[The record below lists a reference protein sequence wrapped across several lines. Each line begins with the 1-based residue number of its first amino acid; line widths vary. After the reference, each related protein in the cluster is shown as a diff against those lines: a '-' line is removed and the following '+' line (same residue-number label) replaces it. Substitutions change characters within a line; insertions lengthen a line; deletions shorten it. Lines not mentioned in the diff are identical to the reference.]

1 VTNLLNHQS
10 SSITKLLLEGDSGTG
25 KTTALACLVEAGF
38 KLRIWDYDNG
48 LAALIKEL
56 KRRCPNKIENVEFE
70 TLRDQYT
77 ASAGGPMVKG
87 TPKAFSDGLNL
98 MDRWFDKTRP
108 ESWGPDYI
116 VVIDSLTHLSGAAY
130 NWSKLMH
137 GALAWREGISQKG
150 IDPRNIYQTAQKAVE
165 NMLALLTSASF
176 ATNLIVI
183 SHIKY
188 TDREDGTTKG
198 YPLSVGSA
206 LGPVILTYFN
216 DHVLSFEQ
224 TGKGDSQ
231 RRIIRTKST
240 FMLDLKSATEAP
252 SELEASNGLQKFFH
266 KSVRSA

>member
-1 VTNLLNHQS
+1 MPNLVNHQS
-10 SSITKLLLEGDSGTG
+10 SNITKLLLEGDSGTG
-25 KTTALACLVEAGF
+25 KTTALACLVDAGF

-48 LAALIKEL
+48 LAALIREL
-56 KRRCPNKIENVEFE
+56 KRRCPAKIENVEFE

-77 ASAGGPMVKG
+77 ASAGGPIVKG
-87 TPKAFSDGLNL
+87 TPKAFSNGLNL
-98 MDRWFDKTRP
+98 MDKWSDKTKP
-108 ESWGPDYI
+108 EDWGPDYI
-116 VVIDSLTHLSGAAY
+116 AVIDSLTHLSVGAF
-130 NWSKLMH
+130 NWSKMMH
-137 GALAWREGISQKG
+137 NALTWREGISQKG

-188 TDREDGTTKG
+188 SEREDGTTKG

-206 LGPVILTYFN
+206 LGPIILTYFN
-216 DHVLSFEQ
+216 DHVLSFES
-224 TGKGDSQ
+224 TGTGDRQ

-252 SELEASNGLQKFFH
+252 SELEASDGLLKFFH
-266 KSVRSA
+266 RR